1 MGRPQWT
8 AVAVSAAFLALLAFG
23 FDTKPASFR
32 KVERN
37 RVAGAVSTDAETL
50 IDAARESLEGTEAA
64 RVLGLEQQLEKEP
77 QDVETLKA
85 LSSAWFQSGQG
96 AIAGY
101 YAAKV
106 AEIEGSAESWSIAGT
121 TYLLALEG
129 QQEEKSRMFCAQGGR
144 DAFERAISLEP
155 DTLRHRINLAL
166 LFAAQP
172 PADNPMQGILQLVE
186 LGKEHPE
193 DAAIQFHL
201 GRLAIQTGQAEK
213 AVERLTRASELRPGH
228 RDTWCLLAEARQM
241 AGDVAGAEA
250 ARKQCDSKN
259 SEQ

>member
-23 FDTKPASFR
+23 FDTKPTSFR

-50 IDAARESLEGTEAA
+50 IAAARESLEGTEAA
-64 RVLGLEQQLEKEP
+64 RVLGLEQQLEKDP
-77 QDVETLKA
+77 QDLETLKA

-96 AIAGY
+96 AIAGH

-106 AEIEGSAESWSIAGT
+106 AEIEGSAEAWSIAGT
-121 TYLLALEG
+121 T
-129 QQEEKSRMFCAQGGR
+129 
-144 DAFERAISLEP
+144 SLEP

-166 LFAAQP
+166 LHAAQP
-172 PADNPMQGILQLVE
+172 PAENPMQGILQLVE

-228 RDTWCLLAEARQM
+228 RETWCLLAEARQM
-241 AGDVAGAEA
+241 AGDAAGAEA
-250 ARKQCDSKN
+250 AREQCDKKN

>member
-8 AVAVSAAFLALLAFG
+8 AVAVGAALLALLAFG

-32 KVERN
+32 QVERN
-37 RVAGAVSTDAETL
+37 RVAGAVSTDVETL
-50 IDAARESLEGTEAA
+50 ISSARESLQGTDAA
-64 RVLGLEQQLEKEP
+64 RVLDLEQELEQAPE
-77 QDVETLKA
+77 DLETLKA
-85 LSSAWFQSGQG
+85 LSSAWFQSGKG
-96 AIAGY
+96 AIAGH
-101 YAAKV
+101 YASRV
-106 AEIEGSAESWSIAGT
+106 AEIEGSADAWSIAGT
-121 TYLLALEG
+121 TFLLALDKEREDKVR
-129 QQEEKSRMFCAQGGR
+129 QFCAQGGR

-186 LGKEHPE
+186 LGKQHPE

-201 GRLAIQTGQAEK
+201 GRLALQTGQAEK

-241 AGDVAGAEA
+241 AGDPAGAEA
-250 ARKQCDSKN
+250 AREQCDSKN